1 MTTNDVRR
9 TSTIPFGYEL
19 GEDGKTLLPIQQE
32 LDAYTKAKQYL
43 QTCSYREVASWLS
56 ATTKRPISAQG
67 LRKKVLNDKKENRA
81 TDYSEKHQG
90 HTESS

>member
-1 MTTNDVRR
+1 MTSSDVRR

-19 GEDGKTLLPIQQE
+19 GEDGKTLFPIQQE

-67 LRKKVLNDKKENRA
+67 LRKKVLNEQQQNEGDGQE
-81 TDYSEKHQG
+81 HQE
-90 HTESS
+90 H

>member
-1 MTTNDVRR
+1 MTSSDVRR
-9 TSTIPFGYEL
+9 TSTIPFGYKL

-67 LRKKVLNDKKENRA
+67 LRKKVLN
-81 TDYSEKHQG
+81 EKQQQT
-90 HTESS
+90 TESRES

>member
-1 MTTNDVRR
+1 MTTNELRR

-43 QTCSYREVASWLS
+43 QTCSYREGANWLS

-67 LRKKVLNDKKENRA
+67 LRKKVLN
-81 TDYSEKHQG
+81 EKQQQT
-90 HTESS
+90 TESRES

>member
-9 TSTIPFGYEL
+9 TSTIPFGYKL

-67 LRKKVLNDKKENRA
+67 LRKKVLN
-81 TDYSEKHQG
+81 EKQQQT
-90 HTESS
+90 TESRES

>member
-1 MTTNDVRR
+1 MKM
-9 TSTIPFGYEL
+9 EQH
-19 GEDGKTLLPIQQE
+19 QQE

-67 LRKKVLNDKKENRA
+67 LRKKVLN
-81 TDYSEKHQG
+81 EKQQQT
-90 HTESS
+90 TESRES

>member
-1 MTTNDVRR
+1 MTSNDVRR

-67 LRKKVLNDKKENRA
+67 LRKKVLNLMFLMKQYQIQQ
-81 TDYSEKHQG
+81 TQLFLMG
-90 HTESS
+90 